1 MHLLKLTRPIN
12 LIVIALTMVGIRFLF
27 LKELNDVPFFQSAFE
42 QLDFFLLVF
51 STVLI
56 AAGGNIINDY
66 FDVKADK
73 INKPNKVIIGKF
85 VKPRLAIVLHWI
97 LNFLA
102 FSIALYLSWKQHS
115 FWYLFIH
122 LFSINAL
129 WIYST
134 QLKRRFLIGNIVI
147 AALTGLVPIL
157 SALYFINSAHIQV
170 AQVDLTTTT
179 HLVIFLA
186 VFAAIL
192 NLIREIIKDMED
204 VKGDLL
210 LRATTIPIKIGLSK
224 TKRIV
229 SVLLIATL
237 SFSSILVAEY
247 LKHLPIFHLI
257 ATISM
262 AICLIISIYL
272 VNTNQLKLADRL
284 LKITMVIG
292 CTLPFYL

>member
-27 LKELNDVPFFQSAFE
+27 LKELNDVPYFQSAFE

-85 VKPRLAIVLHWI
+85 VKPRLAIVLHWT

-237 SFSSILVAEY
+237 SFSAFLVAEY
-247 LKHLPIFHLI
+247 FQHLSLLQLYV
-257 ATISM
+257 TISM
-262 AICLIISIYL
+262 AICLILTGYFVII
-272 VNTNQLKLADRL
+272 NQLKSADRL
-284 LKITMVIG
+284 LKITMIIG

>member
-1 MHLLKLTRPIN
+1 
-12 LIVIALTMVGIRFLF
+12 MVGIRFLF
-27 LKELNDVPFFQSAFE
+27 LKELNDVSYFQSAFE

-85 VKPRLAIVLHWI
+85 VKPRLAIVLHWT

-157 SALYFINSAHIQV
+157 SALYIINSAHIQV
-170 AQVDLTTTT
+170 AEVDLSTTT

-224 TKRIV
+224 SKRIV

-237 SFSSILVAEY
+237 SFSAFLVAEY
-247 LKHLPIFHLI
+247 FQHLSLLQLYV
-257 ATISM
+257 TISM
-262 AICLIISIYL
+262 AICLILTGYFVI
-272 VNTNQLKLADRL
+272 TNQLKSADRL
-284 LKITMVIG
+284 LKITMIIG
-292 CTLPFYL
+292 CTFPFYL

>member
-1 MHLLKLTRPIN
+1 MHLLKLVRPIN

-27 LKELNDVPFFQSAFE
+27 LKELKVLPYFRSAFE
-42 QLDFFLLVF
+42 QIDFSLLVF

-73 INKPNKVIIGKF
+73 INKPNKVIIGRF
-85 VKPRLAIVLHWI
+85 IKPRLAIVLHWT
-97 LNFLA
+97 LNFIA

-129 WIYST
+129 WVYST
-134 QLKRRFLIGNIVI
+134 QLKRRFLIGNLVI

-170 AQVDLTTTT
+170 AQLDLATTT
-179 HLVIFLA
+179 HLVILLS

-192 NLIREIIKDMED
+192 NLMREIIKDMED

-210 LRATTIPIKIGLSK
+210 LRATTIPIKIGLTKS
-224 TKRIV
+224 KRIV
-229 SVLLIATL
+229 SVILIATL
-237 SFSSILVAEY
+237 SLSTFIVAEY
-247 LKHLPIFHLI
+247 FQHLPQLHLI
-257 ATISM
+257 VTIVM
-262 AICLIISIYL
+262 AICLILVGYF
-272 VNTNQLKLADRL
+272 VNTNHLKSADRL
-284 LKITMVIG
+284 LKITMIIG